1 MSVEENK
8 AVYVRFVEEVINGG
22 NLDVIEEI
30 FSPDYVDHS
39 LPPGAPPGL
48 AAVRM
53 VPSLFRGGFPDVH
66 FTIEQMVGEGDWVA
80 TRVTGHGT
88 HQGAFMGIPAT
99 GNTATWSSVGF
110 FRVENGRI
118 VEHHGVPD
126 LMGLMRQLGAG
137 PGGPGAPG
145 HGE

>member
-1 MSVEENK
+1 MSVEANK
-8 AVYVRFVEEVINGG
+8 TVYRRFVEEVINGG

-30 FSPDYVDHS
+30 FAPDYVDHS

-53 VPSLFRGGFPDVH
+53 VPGLFRGGFPDVH

-88 HQGAFMGIPAT
+88 HQGPFMGIEAT
-99 GNTATWSSVGF
+99 GNQATWSSVGF
-110 FRVENGRI
+110 FRVENGKI

-126 LMGLMRQLGAG
+126 LLGLMRQLGAG
-137 PGGPGAPG
+137 PGAGG
-145 HGE
+145 HGD